1 MQQELSIN
9 MELTKTQ
16 TRILEA
22 VERGY
27 NMSEDGKLT
36 GIKGDINFKLYGKQK
51 YPTFS
56 TNWGGF
62 MFGVPVHLFAAYVF
76 YGDKAFEKGI
86 VVRHL
91 NANSLDCSKSN
102 LLLGT
107 PSENEHD
114 KPEYVRKRSAK
125 IARASQ
131 GKRPLNAKLTD
142 EQVLEIR
149 KFYSDLDGTK
159 APNGAV
165 KELCV
170 KYNVSRTV
178 LCKIKNG
185 EYYV

>member
-1 MQQELSIN
+1 MA
-9 MELTKTQ
+9 LTKTQ
-16 TRILEA
+16 IRILEA

-27 NMSEDGKLT
+27 NMLEDGKLV
-36 GIKGDINFKLYGKQK
+36 GVKGFINFKLYGKQR

-62 MFGVPVHLFAAYVF
+62 VFGIPVHLFAAYVF
-76 YGDKAFEKGI
+76 YGEKAFEKGI

-102 LLLGT
+102 LILGT

-114 KPEYVRKRSAK
+114 KPQHIRKRTTQ

-131 GKRPLNAKLTD
+131 GKRPSNAKLTD

-149 KFYSDLDGTK
+149 RFYDNLKGEK
-159 APNGAV
+159 APNGVV
-165 KELCV
+165 KELCL
-170 KYNVSRTV
+170 KYGVSRTV